1 MGEHKMN
8 TEQIK
13 MLDDAELQNMFELY
27 ADLQSRSV
35 KDDLILDFIANEL
48 SARGL

>member
-1 MGEHKMN
+1 MN

-13 MLDDAELQNMFELY
+13 MLDDTELQNMFELY

-35 KDDLILDFIANEL
+35 KDDLILDFISNEL